1 MTTLEFV
8 TVRDFK
14 TNASRLIRQ
23 NETVLVFRN
32 GKPAGVFIPWDDI
45 KVEDE
50 VRRAALKALTAKLDK
65 ERAEKGITEE
75 EVLED
80 FANFRENRRRRQRNS
95 VISDR
100 REGC

>member
-1 MTTLEFV
+1 MEFV

-14 TNASRLIRQ
+14 TNASKLIRQ
-23 NETVLVFRN
+23 KEAVMVFRN

-50 VRRAALKALTAKLDK
+50 VRRAALKALTAKMDK
-65 ERAEKGITEE
+65 ERSEKGITEE

-80 FANFRENRRRRQRNS
+80 FAYFRKNRRRRQCDS
-95 VISDR
+95 VSSDR

>member
-1 MTTLEFV
+1 MEFV

>member
-1 MTTLEFV
+1 MEFV

-14 TNASRLIRQ
+14 TNVSRLIRQ
-23 NETVLVFRN
+23 NEAVLVFRN

-50 VRRAALKALTAKLDK
+50 VRRAALKAITAKLDK

-95 VISDR
+95 VSSDR